1 MTRYHISWVIFLSF
15 NWKTEDEMNQWMWK
29 RVWLKIIVI
38 YKETNEIV
46 LMVLSSSYFLTMIQ
60 IYGLN
65 LILVLK
71 TLNQW
76 NELYRRCDRK
86 LWWCWLVCVA
96 GYKRLGTGRSHWTCR
111 KCNSQVDKKINHHWR
126 PILNFTFRKCW
137 IIHEKWTKHTFI
149 SGDLH
154 LRGCLE
160 EWQLH
165 PP

>member
-1 MTRYHISWVIFLSF
+1 
-15 NWKTEDEMNQWMWK
+15 MNQWMWK

-46 LMVLSSSYFLTMIQ
+46 LIVLSSSYFLTMIQ
-60 IYGLN
+60 LNGLN

-126 PILNFTFRKCW
+126 PILNWLYLLFGNVELYMKSEQNILLFQAISISEGVWRSGN
-137 IIHEKWTKHTFI
+137 FI
-149 SGDLH
+149 P
-154 LRGCLE
+154 LRRP
-160 EWQLH
+160 WYFNTAK
-165 PP
+165 